1 MPTLDH
7 WHEHGGLVAR
17 GVLIDYKAWY
27 ERKAVAEGK
36 SGEEAICHPLGGH
49 RMKVADIEAVAKEQN
64 VEFRPGDVLIVRTG
78 ATETFEAPT
87 PEDFAMLQ
95 KVQLSGVEGNMETV
109 KWLWNKHFSAVASD
123 NLAFEALPPVKE
135 DGEPTEMENL
145 GKSSNLPQ

>member
-36 SGEEAICHPLGGH
+36 SAEEAVCHPFGGH
-49 RMKVADIEAVAKEQN
+49 RINIADIQTVAKEQN

-78 ATETFEAPT
+78 ATEVLGAPS
-87 PEDFAMLQ
+87 PADFALMQ
-95 KVQLSGVEGNMETV
+95 KVQFSGVEGNMETV
-109 KWLWNKHFSAVASD
+109 KWLWNQHFAAVASD
-123 NLAFEALPPVKE
+123 NIAFEALPALTE
-135 DGEPTEMENL
+135 NGEPTEIENL
-145 GKSSNLPQ
+145 GKCSYLL